1 MTLVLALLAGLM
13 AVWGAAAPA
22 LAGSLRTTGVIT
34 YNLQGATTGNDGK
47 WFNTIRGYAIAADV
61 VMVQEAG
68 PQPPRDFVENI
79 IVDPTAPGRS
89 GYVQRYSWPVADG
102 RYRENFHVYYL
113 QTDANGGNYV
123 GGRNNLAIVTRQL
136 ADEVRII
143 TNHNGAPSA
152 RNALGIRLG
161 NEWYYSFHAL
171 SGSAADAPA
180 MTRTMADNAQGRNW
194 TIGAD
199 FNTEPGTFAQPDNS
213 YRYATGLPTQQSGRE
228 LDWVLSSENIRDLPV
243 ERRRGEQADHYAVQ
257 VGTMRAAAE
266 PPDLR
271 ILPLGDSITFG
282 EGSSDG
288 SGYRRELWEDLKNQT
303 TTRTSFV
310 GSQHNG
316 SIPDNDHEGHSGWRI
331 EDIAG
336 ITDNAMSTY
345 RPNVVLL
352 HIGTND
358 MNTNRDPAGAPR
370 RLGELID
377 RIIRDQPEVAV
388 VVSTLVPARDPVVE
402 GRIAAYNNSIP
413 DVVAER
419 QNAGKHVWMVD
430 MDPVD
435 VSDLADVLHPNDSG
449 YRKMGDIFYQG
460 VQSLEVAGWVKP
472 PPGDDPGNGGSLG
485 APNWFAKGN
494 IASGYGASINP
505 DPQPGADPPGP
516 RSAYH
521 LADLNGDGRDDYIKV
536 AGDYRIAGWL
546 NGSDNPAGTPTWN
559 YLGLIGPPLP
569 ATDIVDFADI
579 DGDHRAD
586 LLVIGGGGN
595 GYINAFHNA
604 GPGSSGGWRW
614 NPLGRIA
621 PGVGAPGS
629 LVRMADINGDS
640 RADYLVMGRDN
651 GSVQA
656 WINNGPSASSDSGW
670 AWDAAGMIASGVG
683 VPAQQIVFADVTG
696 DGRADYLSMGADNGS
711 VTLWENGGPATG
723 WAWYPRGRIA
733 GGAGAPSARVMFGHL
748 HARTGPNNNARA
760 DYVVFDDVS
769 GAMNMWLSLGPPAS
783 GSGDWNWDPMGS
795 IANGE
800 RGRVLFAHIDADARD
815 DYVYL
820 AANGAV
826 YTWLNGGPDRY
837 DWHYKGRIAPGVGV
851 PGREVTF
858 ADIDGD
864 GDDDYLTVHPG
875 TGAVTFWEN
884 QGASAASDSGW
895 AWQPRGRIASGVG
908 ARGENIRFA
917 DVDGD
922 RRDDYVVLG
931 ASNGSITAWSNGGFR
946 PGSPIDPWNW
956 NALGQIAPGVGSP
969 ASQIRLARLY
979 TYPNDTTASRRV
991 DYLRVND
998 DSSVHGWQNAGPST
1012 ASPSGWAW
1020 NPQGIVAAGVPA
1032 ATGGTRSAPGS
1043 HIHFADINGDGRDD
1057 YLDIDPANGSV
1068 WAWTNTN
1075 TN

>member
-1 MTLVLALLAGLM
+1 MTLVLALLSGLM
-13 AVWGAAAPA
+13 VTLGTAAPA
-22 LAGSLRTTGVIT
+22 LAGPLRTTGVIT
-34 YNLQGATTGNDGK
+34 YNLQGATAGRDSK
-47 WFNTIRGYAIAADV
+47 WHNTIRNYAIAADV

-68 PQPPRDFVENI
+68 PEPPGTFVENLVI
-79 IVDPTAPGRS
+79 DPAAPGRS
-89 GYVQRYSWPVADG
+89 GYVQRHDWNVRDG
-102 RYRENFHVYYL
+102 RDPVTFHIYYL
-113 QTDANGGNYV
+113 QTDITGGSYV

-136 ADEVRII
+136 ANEVRII
-143 TNHNGAPSA
+143 TNNDPGRTA

-180 MTRTMADNAQGRNW
+180 MTQAMADAAGGRPW

-199 FNTEPGTFAQPDNS
+199 FNTEPGRFAQPANS

-228 LDWVLSSENIRDLPV
+228 LDWVLSSERIADHPV
-243 ERRRGEQADHYAVQ
+243 ERRPGEQADHYAVQ
-257 VGTMRAAAE
+257 VGMMRAAAE

-271 ILPLGDSITFG
+271 ILPLGDSITYG
-282 EGSSDG
+282 AGSSNG
-288 SGYRRELWEDLKNQT
+288 AGYRGPLWEDLRNQT
-303 TTRTSFV
+303 HTLTSFV
-310 GSQHNG
+310 GSQHDG
-316 SIPDNDHEGHSGWRI
+316 AVPDNDHEGHSGWLI
-331 EDIAG
+331 ENIAG

-345 RPNVVLL
+345 KPNVVLL

-377 RIIRDQPEVAV
+377 RVIRDQPDVAV
-388 VVSTLVPARDPVVE
+388 VVSTLVPARDPVVQ

-413 DVVAER
+413 GVVAER

-430 MDPVD
+430 MDPVE
-435 VSDLADVLHPNDSG
+435 VSDLADLLHPNDSG
-449 YRKMGDIFYQG
+449 YRKMGDIFYEG
-460 VQSLEVAGWVKP
+460 IRSLEVGGWVNP
-472 PPGDDPGNGGSLG
+472 APGGDPGDGGGLG
-485 APNWFAKGN
+485 APNWFAKGI

-516 RSAYH
+516 RSTYH
-521 LADLNGDGRDDYIKV
+521 LADLNGDGRDDYVKV
-536 AGDYRIAGWL
+536 GGDWRIAAWL

-559 YLGLIGPPLP
+559 YLGLIGPPMAP
-569 ATDIVDFADI
+569 TDIVELADI
-579 DGDHRAD
+579 NGDHRAD
-586 LLVIGGGGN
+586 LLQIGGGGN
-595 GYINAFHNA
+595 GYIVAWLNG
-604 GPGSSGGWRW
+604 GPSPSGWTW
-614 NPLGRIA
+614 NPAGRIA

-640 RADYLVMGRDN
+640 RADYLVMGKDN

-656 WINNGPSASSDSGW
+656 WINNGPSSSSDSGW
-670 AWDAAGMIASGVG
+670 AWDTAGTIASGVG
-683 VPAQQIVFADVTG
+683 VPAQQVVLADVTG
-696 DGRADYLSMGADNGS
+696 DGRADYLSMGRDDGS

-723 WAWYPRGRIA
+723 WAWYARGRIA
-733 GGAGAPSARVMFGHL
+733 AGTGAPSARVMFGRV
-748 HARTGPNNNARA
+748 HARTGPNDNARA
-760 DYVVFDDVS
+760 DYIVFDMIS
-769 GAMNMWLSLGPPAS
+769 GAMDMWLNAGPPPG
-783 GSGDWNWDPMGS
+783 GSGDWNWNPLGT

-820 AANGAV
+820 SANGAV

-864 GDDDYLTVHPG
+864 GDDDYLTIHPD

-908 ARGENIRFA
+908 ARGENVRLA

-931 ASNGSITAWSNGGFR
+931 AANGSITAWSNGGYR

-956 NALGQIAPGVGSP
+956 NPIGQIAPGVGSP
-969 ASQIRLARLY
+969 ASHIRLARLY
-979 TYPNDTTASRRV
+979 TYPNDPTGSRRV
-991 DYLRVND
+991 DYLDVND
-998 DSSVHGWQNAGPST
+998 DSSVRGWQNAGPSGS
-1012 ASPSGWAW
+1012 SPSGWAW

-1032 ATGGTRSAPGS
+1032 ATGGARSAPGS

-1057 YLDIDPANGSV
+1057 YLDIDPGNGAV

-1075 TN
+1075 PS